1 MASFFDFLNAPSL
14 RQIEE
19 ALDDR
24 LAPILKLL
32 TKIMA
37 LLDDLTAQVARNTTV
52 QQSAI
57 VLLQGLK
64 AKLDAAG
71 TDPVKLAELSAQIGK
86 NTDDL
91 ATAVTV
97 NTPAEA

>member
-1 MASFFDFLNAPSL
+1 MAFFDLFNPVTL
-14 RQIEE
+14 RQIE
-19 ALDDR
+19 AVLDSR
-24 LAPILKLL
+24 LAPIKLQL

-71 TDPVKLAELSAQIGK
+71 TDPVKLAELSAQLGK

-91 ATAVTV
+91 ATAVTA